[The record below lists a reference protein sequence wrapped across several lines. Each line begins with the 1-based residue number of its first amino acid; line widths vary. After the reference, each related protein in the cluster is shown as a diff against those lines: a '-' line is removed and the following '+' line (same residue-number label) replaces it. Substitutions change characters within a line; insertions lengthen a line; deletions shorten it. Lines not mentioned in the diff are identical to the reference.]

1 MAARPLVA
9 RQPNERLQAL
19 IQEAGCSNAGLA
31 RRVNMCGAEH
41 GLDLR
46 YDKTSVARW
55 LRGQQPRGR
64 APAIIAEALG
74 RKLGRT
80 VTIDEIGMANGK
92 NLASGRRAPV
102 LADRPR
108 GDRAG
113 LRAVAQRRRA
123 ARLPQSGST
132 VAASALVEP
141 SRDWLITGADTQV
154 ARTAGA
160 RVGHLG
166 RRGGAGDDRRRSVDL
181 DHRFGSGHVR
191 PVVVHYLNSVV
202 SGLLA
207 GSYRES
213 VGRELFAA
221 VARLTELA
229 GYMAVDT
236 GQPGLAQR
244 YYIQALRLAQAA
256 GDRGYGGYVL
266 AASMSHLAAQLGNPR
281 EIAQLARAAQ
291 EGARGQVTPR
301 AEAMFCAA
309 EARGHALMGDAPG
322 LPGAWPGG
330 RSPRWS
336 AAEAAAD
343 AGDDP
348 VVDRAT
354 STRPI
359 WPTNWPTATGT
370 WARPRPRRAAR
381 AGGAGRASRRPGAAP
396 GHRAAAAGHGAGA
409 AARGGA
415 GLPHGH
421 AGGGAAGRAALQP
434 GRGVSGR
441 LPAASGAVPGRA
453 GGAGVRGA
461 AGAAGHGG
469 LNAGPAARLDG
480 AATASAT
487 AGGCLARG
495 AGCRTAPA
503 RAGLA
508 VRAAG
513 GDQATWS
520 NVAATR

>member
-31 RRVNMCGAEH
+31 RRVNMVGAER

-64 APAIIAEALG
+64 APGIIAEALG

-92 NLASGRRAPV
+92 NLASGVGLQFSPTVLGAIEQVSELWRSDVGRRDF
-102 LADRPR
+102 L
-108 GDRAG
+108 
-113 LRAVAQRRRA
+113 
-123 ARLPQSGST
+123 SGAS

-141 SRDWLITGADTQV
+141 SRDWLITGADAQV
-154 ARTAGA
+154 ARSAGA
-160 RVGHLG
+160 RVGTSDVEAVRAMTTSLT
-166 RRGGAGDDRRRSVDL
+166 DL
-181 DHRFGSGHVR
+181 DHRFGSGHIR

-202 SGLLA
+202 SGLLS

-213 VGRELFAA
+213 VGRDLFAA

-256 GDRGYGGYVL
+256 DDRGYGGYVL

-301 AEAMFCAA
+301 AQALFYAA
-309 EARGHALMGDAPG
+309 EARGHALLGDARTCHSVAGKALAAMERTDPKEG
-322 LPGAWPGG
+322 DDPEWIAHFDEAYLADELAHCYRDLGQ
-330 RSPRWS
+330 
-336 AAEAAAD
+336 AEAAAHHAASALD
-343 AGDDP
+343 GHP
-348 VVDRAT
+348 EGRA
-354 STRPI
+354 RRRAI
-359 WPTNWPTATGT
+359 GFALLATAQVQQREVEQACHTGT
-370 WARPRPRRAAR
+370 RALELMGTLRSSRGAEYLEDLQQRLEPYASEPSVREFGARLELQ
-381 AGGAGRASRRPGAAP
+381 
-396 GHRAAAAGHGAGA
+396 AAA
-409 AARGGA
+409 
-415 GLPHGH
+415 
-421 AGGGAAGRAALQP
+421 
-434 GRGVSGR
+434 
-441 LPAASGAVPGRA
+441 
-453 GGAGVRGA
+453 
-461 AGAAGHGG
+461 
-469 LNAGPAARLDG
+469 
-480 AATASAT
+480 
-487 AGGCLARG
+487 
-495 AGCRTAPA
+495 
-503 RAGLA
+503 
-508 VRAAG
+508 
-513 GDQATWS
+513 
-520 NVAATR
+520 

>member
-31 RRVNMCGAEH
+31 RRVNMVGAER

-64 APAIIAEALG
+64 APGIIAEALG

-92 NLASGRRAPV
+92 NLASGVGLLFSPTVLGAIEQVCELWRSDVGRRDF
-102 LADRPR
+102 L
-108 GDRAG
+108 
-113 LRAVAQRRRA
+113 
-123 ARLPQSGST
+123 SGSA

-141 SRDWLITGADTQV
+141 SRDWLITGADSQV

-160 RVGHLG
+160 RVGASDVEAVRAMTAALTE
-166 RRGGAGDDRRRSVDL
+166 L

-202 SGLLA
+202 SGLLS

-221 VARLTELA
+221 AARLTELA

-291 EGARGQVTPR
+291 EGARGRVTPR
-301 AEAMFCAA
+301 AQAMFLAA
-309 EARGHALMGDAPG
+309 EARGHALLGDARTCHEVAGKAVRALEQAEPSTG
-322 LPGAWPGG
+322 DDPAWIAHFDRAYLADELAHCYRDLGQP
-330 RSPRWS
+330 
-336 AAEAAAD
+336 EAAARHASD
-343 AGDDP
+343 ALDGLP
-348 VVDRAT
+348 ESRA
-354 STRPI
+354 RRRAI
-359 WPTNWPTATGT
+359 GLVLLATAQVQQREVEQACHTGT
-370 WARPRPRRAAR
+370 RAAE
-381 AGGAGRASRRPGAAP
+381 
-396 GHRAAAAGHGAGA
+396 
-409 AARGGA
+409 
-415 GLPHGH
+415 L
-421 AGGGAAGRAALQP
+421 L
-434 GRGVSGR
+434 GR
-441 LPAASGAVPGRA
+441 LRSSRGSEYLDDLQQRLEPYADEPA
-453 GGAGVRGA
+453 VREFG
-461 AGAAGHGG
+461 
-469 LNAGPAARLDG
+469 ARLELQ
-480 AATASAT
+480 AA
-487 AGGCLARG
+487 
-495 AGCRTAPA
+495 
-503 RAGLA
+503 
-508 VRAAG
+508 
-513 GDQATWS
+513 
-520 NVAATR
+520 

>member
-64 APAIIAEALG
+64 APGIIAEALG

-92 NLASGRRAPV
+92 NLASGVGLQFSPTVIGAIEQVCELWRSDVGRRDF
-102 LADRPR
+102 L
-108 GDRAG
+108 
-113 LRAVAQRRRA
+113 
-123 ARLPQSGST
+123 SGSS

-141 SRDWLITGADTQV
+141 SRDWLISVPDGQV
-154 ARTAGA
+154 GRQAGP
-160 RVGHLG
+160 RVGLSDVAAV
-166 RRGGAGDDRRRSVDL
+166 RAMTQALVQL
-181 DHRFGSGHVR
+181 DHQYGSGHVR

-207 GSYRES
+207 GSYREA

-291 EGARGQVTPR
+291 EGARGRVTPR
-301 AEAMFCAA
+301 AEAMFHAA
-309 EARGHALMGDAPG
+309 EARGHALLGD
-322 LPGAWPGG
+322 G
-330 RSPRWS
+330 R
-336 AAEAAAD
+336 AAD
-343 AGDDP
+343 VVAGRAIEALERADAESGDDP
-348 VVDRAT
+348 VWIAHFD
-354 STRPI
+354 
-359 WPTNWPTATGT
+359 
-370 WARPRPRRAAR
+370 
-381 AGGAGRASRRPGAAP
+381 GAYLADELAHCHRDLGQA
-396 GHRAAAAGHGAGA
+396 RAAARCAQESLAGHPASR
-409 AARGGA
+409 ARRRA
-415 GLPHGH
+415 IGLALLATAQVQQRDVEQACHTGT
-421 AGGGAAGRAALQP
+421 RAVELLGTLRSNRGTEYLDDLQQ
-434 GRGVSGR
+434 R
-441 LPAASGAVPGRA
+441 LEPFRDEPV
-453 GGAGVRGA
+453 VREFG
-461 AGAAGHGG
+461 
-469 LNAGPAARLDG
+469 ARLD
-480 AATASAT
+480 
-487 AGGCLARG
+487 
-495 AGCRTAPA
+495 
-503 RAGLA
+503 
-508 VRAAG
+508 VRAA
-513 GDQATWS
+513 
-520 NVAATR
+520 

>member
-92 NLASGRRAPV
+92 NLASGVGLQFSPTVLGAIEQVCELWRSDVGRRDF
-102 LADRPR
+102 L
-108 GDRAG
+108 
-113 LRAVAQRRRA
+113 
-123 ARLPQSGST
+123 SGSS

-141 SRDWLITGADTQV
+141 SRDWLISAPDTQV
-154 ARTAGA
+154 ARQAGP
-160 RVGHLG
+160 RVGQSDV
-166 RRGGAGDDRRRSVDL
+166 AAVRSMTQALVDL
-181 DHRFGSGHVR
+181 DHQYGSGHVR

-207 GSYRES
+207 GSYREA
-213 VGRELFAA
+213 VGRELFAT

-244 YYIQALRLAQAA
+244 YYIQSLRLAQAA

-291 EGARGQVTPR
+291 EGARGHVPR
-301 AEAMFCAA
+301 ARRRCSTPPRRAGTPCSATR
-309 EARGHALMGDAPG
+309 ARRRRPADAR
-322 LPGAWPGG
+322 W
-330 RSPRWS
+330 RRWS
-336 AAEAAAD
+336 APTTPT
-343 AGDDP
+343 GTT
-348 VVDRAT
+348 RRGSRT

-359 WPTNWPTATGT
+359 WPTSWRTATAT
-370 WARPRPRRAAR
+370 SDNP
-381 AGGAGRASRRPGAAP
+381 SRRHGTPSSRWPGTPPP
-396 GHRAAAAGHGAGA
+396 G
-409 AARGGA
+409 
-415 GLPHGH
+415 P
-421 AGGGAAGRAALQP
+421 AAGR
-434 GRGVSGR
+434 
-441 LPAASGAVPGRA
+441 
-453 GGAGVRGA
+453 
-461 AGAAGHGG
+461 
-469 LNAGPAARLDG
+469 
-480 AATASAT
+480 SAT
-487 AGGCLARG
+487 CCSPPPRCSSARSN
-495 AGCRTAPA
+495 RPA
-503 RAGLA
+503 TPA
-508 VRAAG
+508 
-513 GDQATWS
+513 
-520 NVAATR
+520 

>member
-92 NLASGRRAPV
+92 NLASGVGLQFSPTVLGAIEQVCELWRSDVGRRDF
-102 LADRPR
+102 L
-108 GDRAG
+108 
-113 LRAVAQRRRA
+113 
-123 ARLPQSGST
+123 SGSS

-141 SRDWLITGADTQV
+141 SRDWLISAPDASV
-154 ARTAGA
+154 ARSAGA
-160 RVGHLG
+160 RVGPSDVAAVRDMTQAL
-166 RRGGAGDDRRRSVDL
+166 VEL
-181 DHRFGSGHVR
+181 DHQYGSGHVR

-213 VGRELFAA
+213 VGRELFGA

-291 EGARGQVTPR
+291 EGARGHVTPR
-301 AEAMFCAA
+301 AEAMFHAA
-309 EARGHALMGDAPG
+309 EARGHALLGDARAAQAAAGRAVSALEAADPDSG
-322 LPGAWPGG
+322 DDPAWIAHFDEAYLADELAHCHRDLGH
-330 RSPRWS
+330 
-336 AAEAAAD
+336 AEAAARYARESL
-343 AGDDP
+343 AGHPEKRARRRAIGYVLLATAQVQQREIEQACSTGMKAVELLEGLRSNRGAEYLEDFQQRLEPYREEP
-348 VVDRAT
+348 VVREF
-354 STRPI
+354 
-359 WPTNWPTATGT
+359 G
-370 WARPRPRRAAR
+370 
-381 AGGAGRASRRPGAAP
+381 
-396 GHRAAAAGHGAGA
+396 
-409 AARGGA
+409 
-415 GLPHGH
+415 
-421 AGGGAAGRAALQP
+421 
-434 GRGVSGR
+434 
-441 LPAASGAVPGRA
+441 
-453 GGAGVRGA
+453 
-461 AGAAGHGG
+461 
-469 LNAGPAARLDG
+469 ARLDLQ
-480 AATASAT
+480 AAA
-487 AGGCLARG
+487 
-495 AGCRTAPA
+495 
-503 RAGLA
+503 
-508 VRAAG
+508 
-513 GDQATWS
+513 
-520 NVAATR
+520 

>member
-31 RRVNMCGAEH
+31 RRVNMVGSER

-64 APAIIAEALG
+64 APGIIAEALG

-92 NLASGRRAPV
+92 NLASGVGLQFSPTVLGAIEQVCELWRSDVGRRDF
-102 LADRPR
+102 L
-108 GDRAG
+108 
-113 LRAVAQRRRA
+113 
-123 ARLPQSGST
+123 SGST

-141 SRDWLITGADTQV
+141 SRDWLITGPDAQV

-160 RVGHLG
+160 KVGLSDV
-166 RRGGAGDDRRRSVDL
+166 RAVRAMTDALVDL

-202 SGLLA
+202 SGMLS
-207 GSYRES
+207 GSYRDT
-213 VGRELFAA
+213 VGRQLFSA

-291 EGARGQVTPR
+291 EGARGHITPR
-301 AEAMFCAA
+301 AEAMFLAA
-309 EARGHALMGDAPG
+309 EARGHALLGDARTCQEV
-322 LPGAWPGG
+322 AG
-330 RSPRWS
+330 RALS
-336 AAEAAAD
+336 ALERAEPAS
-343 AGDDP
+343 GDDP
-348 VVDRAT
+348 EWIAHFDHAYLADELAHCHRDLGQAQT
-354 STRPI
+354 
-359 WPTNWPTATGT
+359 
-370 WARPRPRRAAR
+370 AAR
-381 AGGAGRASRRPGAAP
+381 AASDA
-396 GHRAAAAGHGAGA
+396 
-409 AARGGA
+409 
-415 GLPHGH
+415 LHGH
-421 AGGGAAGRAALQP
+421 PETRA
-434 GRGVSGR
+434 RR
-441 LPAASGAVPGRA
+441 RA
-453 GGAGVRGA
+453 I
-461 AGAAGHGG
+461 G
-469 LNAGPAARLDG
+469 LVLL
-480 AATASAT
+480 ATAQVQQREVEQACHTGTRAVELLGTLRSSRGTEYLDDLQQRLEPFGDEPAVREF
-487 AGGCLARG
+487 LAR
-495 AGCRTAPA
+495 RE
-503 RAGLA
+503 LQ
-508 VRAAG
+508 AA
-513 GDQATWS
+513 
-520 NVAATR
+520 

>member
-31 RRVNMCGAEH
+31 RRVNMVGQER

-64 APAIIAEALG
+64 APGIIAEALG

-92 NLASGRRAPV
+92 NLASGVGLQFSPTVLGAIEQVCELWRSDVGRRDF
-102 LADRPR
+102 L
-108 GDRAG
+108 
-113 LRAVAQRRRA
+113 
-123 ARLPQSGST
+123 SGST

-141 SRDWLITGADTQV
+141 SRDWLITAADPQV
-154 ARTAGA
+154 ARQAGS
-160 RVGHLG
+160 RVGMADVEAVTAMTAAL
-166 RRGGAGDDRRRSVDL
+166 VDL

-202 SGLLA
+202 SGLLS
-207 GSYRES
+207 GSYRDN
-213 VGRELFAA
+213 VGRRLFAA

-291 EGARGQVTPR
+291 EGARGHVPPR
-301 AEAMFCAA
+301 AEAMFLAA
-309 EARGHALMGDAPG
+309 EARGHALLGD
-322 LPGAWPGG
+322 L
-330 RSPRWS
+330 RMCQEV
-336 AAEAAAD
+336 AARAVTAMDRVDPES
-343 AGDDP
+343 GDDP
-348 VVDRAT
+348 AWIAHFDRAYLADELAHCYRDLG
-354 STRPI
+354 RPED
-359 WPTNWPTATGT
+359 
-370 WARPRPRRAAR
+370 AAR
-381 AGGAGRASRRPGAAP
+381 AATEALDGHPATRARRRAIGLVLLATAQVQQREVEAACHT
-396 GHRAAAAGHGAGA
+396 GTRAAELLGSL
-409 AARGGA
+409 R
-415 GLPHGH
+415 
-421 AGGGAAGRAALQP
+421 
-434 GRGVSGR
+434 S
-441 LPAASGAVPGRA
+441 S
-453 GGAGVRGA
+453 RGA
-461 AGAAGHGG
+461 EYLDDLQQRLEPYADE
-469 LNAGPAARLDG
+469 PAVREFGARLELQ
-480 AATASAT
+480 AA
-487 AGGCLARG
+487 
-495 AGCRTAPA
+495 
-503 RAGLA
+503 
-508 VRAAG
+508 
-513 GDQATWS
+513 
-520 NVAATR
+520 

>member
-92 NLASGRRAPV
+92 NLASGVGLQFSPTVLGAIEQVCELWRSDVGRRDF
-102 LADRPR
+102 L
-108 GDRAG
+108 
-113 LRAVAQRRRA
+113 
-123 ARLPQSGST
+123 SGSS

-141 SRDWLITGADTQV
+141 SRDWLISAPDAQV
-154 ARTAGA
+154 ARQAGP
-160 RVGHLG
+160 RVGQ
-166 RRGGAGDDRRRSVDL
+166 ADVAAVRSMTQALTDL
-181 DHRFGSGHVR
+181 DHQFGSGHVR

-207 GSYRES
+207 GSYREV

-244 YYIQALRLAQAA
+244 YYIQSLRLAQAA

-281 EIAQLARAAQ
+281 EISQLARAAQ

-301 AEAMFCAA
+301 VEAMFHAA
-309 EARGHALMGDAPG
+309 EARGHALLGDA
-322 LPGAWPGG
+322 
-330 RSPRWS
+330 R
-336 AAEAAAD
+336 AAQASIARAVAAMEQAD
-343 AGDDP
+343 ASSGDDP
-348 VVDRAT
+348 AWIRHFDEAYLADELAHCARDLGQSEQAARYAEQSLAGHPEARA
-354 STRPI
+354 R
-359 WPTNWPTATGT
+359 
-370 WARPRPRRAAR
+370 RRAIGYVLLATAQVQQR
-381 AGGAGRASRRPGAAP
+381 EVEQACST
-396 GHRAAAAGHGAGA
+396 
-409 AARGGA
+409 
-415 GLPHGH
+415 GLK
-421 AGGGAAGRAALQP
+421 
-434 GRGVSGR
+434 
-441 LPAASGAVPGRA
+441 AVELLETLRSN
-453 GGAGVRGA
+453 RGA
-461 AGAAGHGG
+461 EYLEDLQQRLEPFREEAVVREFG
-469 LNAGPAARLDG
+469 ARLDLQQ
-480 AATASAT
+480 AA
-487 AGGCLARG
+487 
-495 AGCRTAPA
+495 
-503 RAGLA
+503 
-508 VRAAG
+508 
-513 GDQATWS
+513 
-520 NVAATR
+520 

>member
-31 RRVNMCGAEH
+31 RRVNMVGTER

-64 APAIIAEALG
+64 APGIIAEALG

-92 NLASGRRAPV
+92 NLASGVGLQFSPTVLGAIEQVCELWRSDVGRRDF
-102 LADRPR
+102 L
-108 GDRAG
+108 
-113 LRAVAQRRRA
+113 
-123 ARLPQSGST
+123 SGSA

-154 ARTAGA
+154 ARTAGS
-160 RVGHLG
+160 RVGVSDVEAVRAMTAALTE
-166 RRGGAGDDRRRSVDL
+166 L

-202 SGLLA
+202 SGLLS

-256 GDRGYGGYVL
+256 GDRAYGGYVL

-291 EGARGQVTPR
+291 EGARGHVTPR
-301 AEAMFCAA
+301 AEAMFLAA
-309 EARGHALMGDAPG
+309 EARGHALLGDAHTCHAVAGRAQTALERAEPRSG
-322 LPGAWPGG
+322 DDPAWIAHFDRAYLADELAHCYRDLGQP
-330 RSPRWS
+330 
-336 AAEAAAD
+336 EAAARHATD
-343 AGDDP
+343 ALEGHP
-348 VVDRAT
+348 ESRA
-354 STRPI
+354 RRLAI
-359 WPTNWPTATGT
+359 GLVLLATAQVQQREVEQACHTGS
-370 WARPRPRRAAR
+370 RAVELL
-381 AGGAGRASRRPGAAP
+381 GGLRS
-396 GHRAAAAGHGAGA
+396 
-409 AARGGA
+409 
-415 GLPHGH
+415 
-421 AGGGAAGRAALQP
+421 
-434 GRGVSGR
+434 S
-441 LPAASGAVPGRA
+441 
-453 GGAGVRGA
+453 RGA
-461 AGAAGHGG
+461 EYLDDLQQRLEPYADE
-469 LNAGPAARLDG
+469 PAVREFGARLELQ
-480 AATASAT
+480 AA
-487 AGGCLARG
+487 
-495 AGCRTAPA
+495 
-503 RAGLA
+503 
-508 VRAAG
+508 
-513 GDQATWS
+513 
-520 NVAATR
+520 

>member
-19 IQEAGCSNAGLA
+19 IQEAACSNAGLA

-92 NLASGRRAPV
+92 NLASGVGLQFSPTVLGAIEQVCELWRSDVGRRDF
-102 LADRPR
+102 LS
-108 GDRAG
+108 GTS
-113 LRAVAQRRRA
+113 VA
-123 ARLPQSGST
+123 S
-132 VAASALVEP
+132 SALVEP
-141 SRDWLITGADTQV
+141 SRDWLITGADPQV
-154 ARTAGA
+154 ARNAGA
-160 RVGHLG
+160 RVGPS
-166 RRGGAGDDRRRSVDL
+166 DVDAVRATTEALVEL
-181 DHRFGSGHVR
+181 DHRYGSGHVR

-266 AASMSHLAAQLGNPR
+266 AASMSHLAASLGNPR
-281 EIAQLARAAQ
+281 EIAQLAKAAQ
-291 EGARGQVTPR
+291 EGARGHVTPR
-301 AEAMFCAA
+301 AEAMFYAA
-309 EARGHALMGDAPG
+309 EARGHALLGDA
-322 LPGAWPGG
+322 
-330 RSPRWS
+330 RSCQGV
-336 AAEAAAD
+336 AAKALAKLEQAGDPAPD
-343 AGDDP
+343 SGDDP
-348 VVDRAT
+348 AWIRHFDHAYLADELAHCHRDLGQAEQARRHAEDAIAGHAEGRVRRRAIGMLLLATAQVQQRDVDEAC
-354 STRPI
+354 
-359 WPTNWPTATGT
+359 ATGV
-370 WARPRPRRAAR
+370 RALDLLGTLR
-381 AGGAGRASRRPGAAP
+381 SN
-396 GHRAAAAGHGAGA
+396 
-409 AARGGA
+409 
-415 GLPHGH
+415 
-421 AGGGAAGRAALQP
+421 
-434 GRGVSGR
+434 
-441 LPAASGAVPGRA
+441 
-453 GGAGVRGA
+453 RGA
-461 AGAAGHGG
+461 EYLDDFQQRLAPYREEPVVREFG
-469 LNAGPAARLDG
+469 ARLEVQ
-480 AATASAT
+480 AA
-487 AGGCLARG
+487 
-495 AGCRTAPA
+495 
-503 RAGLA
+503 
-508 VRAAG
+508 
-513 GDQATWS
+513 
-520 NVAATR
+520 

>member
-31 RRVNMCGAEH
+31 RRVNMVGAER

-64 APAIIAEALG
+64 APGIIAEALG

-92 NLASGRRAPV
+92 NLASGVGLQFSPTVTGAIEQVCELWRSDVGRRDF
-102 LADRPR
+102 L
-108 GDRAG
+108 
-113 LRAVAQRRRA
+113 
-123 ARLPQSGST
+123 SGSA

-141 SRDWLITGADTQV
+141 SRDWLISGADAQV
-154 ARTAGA
+154 ARSAGS
-160 RVGHLG
+160 RVGASDVAAVREMTQAL
-166 RRGGAGDDRRRSVDL
+166 VDL

-202 SGLLA
+202 AGMLA
-207 GSYRES
+207 GAYQES

-291 EGARGQVTPR
+291 EGARGHVTPR
-301 AEAMFCAA
+301 AEAMFLAA
-309 EARGHALMGDAPG
+309 EARGHALLGDARTFD
-322 LPGAWPGG
+322 AVAG
-330 RSPRWS
+330 RAVR
-336 AAEAAAD
+336 ALEQAD
-343 AGDDP
+343 PESGDDP
-348 VVDRAT
+348 AWIAHFDHAYLADELAHGHRDLG
-354 STRPI
+354 RPEE
-359 WPTNWPTATGT
+359 
-370 WARPRPRRAAR
+370 AAR
-381 AGGAGRASRRPGAAP
+381 AAEEALS
-396 GHRAAAAGHGAGA
+396 
-409 AARGGA
+409 
-415 GLPHGH
+415 GLPETRARRRAIGLVLLASAQVQRREVEQACHTGTR
-421 AGGGAAGRAALQP
+421 ALELLGALR
-434 GRGVSGR
+434 S
-441 LPAASGAVPGRA
+441 S
-453 GGAGVRGA
+453 RGA
-461 AGAAGHGG
+461 EYLEDLQQRLEPYATE
-469 LNAGPAARLDG
+469 PAVREFGARLEIQ
-480 AATASAT
+480 AA
-487 AGGCLARG
+487 
-495 AGCRTAPA
+495 
-503 RAGLA
+503 
-508 VRAAG
+508 
-513 GDQATWS
+513 
-520 NVAATR
+520 

>member
-31 RRVNMCGAEH
+31 RRVNMVGQER

-64 APAIIAEALG
+64 APGIIAEALG

-92 NLASGRRAPV
+92 NLASGVGLQFSPTVLGAIEQVCELWRSDVGRRDF
-102 LADRPR
+102 L
-108 GDRAG
+108 
-113 LRAVAQRRRA
+113 
-123 ARLPQSGST
+123 SGST

-141 SRDWLITGADTQV
+141 SRDWLITAADPQV
-154 ARTAGA
+154 ARQAGA
-160 RVGHLG
+160 RVGMADVEAVRAMTAAL
-166 RRGGAGDDRRRSVDL
+166 VEL

-202 SGLLA
+202 SGLLS
-207 GSYRES
+207 GSYRDT
-213 VGRELFAA
+213 VGRQLFAA

-291 EGARGQVTPR
+291 EGARGHVPPR
-301 AEAMFCAA
+301 AEAMFLAA
-309 EARGHALMGDAPG
+309 EARGHALLGDAHVCQEV
-322 LPGAWPGG
+322 
-330 RSPRWS
+330 
-336 AAEAAAD
+336 AARAVAAMDRAD
-343 AGDDP
+343 PEAGDDP
-348 VVDRAT
+348 AWIAHFDRAYLADELAHCYRDLG
-354 STRPI
+354 RPEE
-359 WPTNWPTATGT
+359 
-370 WARPRPRRAAR
+370 AAR
-381 AGGAGRASRRPGAAP
+381 AATESLEGHPEARARRRAIGLVLLATAQVQQREVEAACHT
-396 GHRAAAAGHGAGA
+396 GTRAAELLGTL
-409 AARGGA
+409 R
-415 GLPHGH
+415 
-421 AGGGAAGRAALQP
+421 
-434 GRGVSGR
+434 S
-441 LPAASGAVPGRA
+441 S
-453 GGAGVRGA
+453 RGA
-461 AGAAGHGG
+461 EYLDDLQQRLEPYA
-469 LNAGPAARLDG
+469 NEPAVREFGARLELQ
-480 AATASAT
+480 AA
-487 AGGCLARG
+487 
-495 AGCRTAPA
+495 
-503 RAGLA
+503 
-508 VRAAG
+508 
-513 GDQATWS
+513 
-520 NVAATR
+520 

>member
-64 APAIIAEALG
+64 APGIIAEAIG

-92 NLASGRRAPV
+92 NLASGIGLQFSPTVPGAIEQVCELWRSDVGRRDF
-102 LADRPR
+102 L
-108 GDRAG
+108 
-113 LRAVAQRRRA
+113 
-123 ARLPQSGST
+123 SGST

-141 SRDWLITGADTQV
+141 SRDWLITGTDTQV
-154 ARTAGA
+154 ARAAGGG
-160 RVGHLG
+160 RVGASDVEAVRATTNAL
-166 RRGGAGDDRRRSVDL
+166 VEL

-191 PVVVHYLNSVV
+191 PIVVHYLNSVV
-202 SGLLA
+202 SGLLS
-207 GSYRES
+207 GSYREA
-213 VGRELFAA
+213 VGRDLFAA

-309 EARGHALMGDAPG
+309 EARGHALMGDARACNQVAG
-322 LPGAWPGG
+322 KAL
-330 RSPRWS
+330 
-336 AAEAAAD
+336 AALERTEED
-343 AGDDP
+343 SGDDP
-348 VVDRAT
+348 VWIAHFDHAYL
-354 STRPI
+354 
-359 WPTNWPTATGT
+359 ADEL
-370 WARPRPRRAAR
+370 AHC
-381 AGGAGRASRRPGAAP
+381 
-396 GHRAAAAGHGAGA
+396 HRDLGQGQA
-409 AARGGA
+409 AARRA
-415 GLPHGH
+415 QDALDGH
-421 AGGGAAGRAALQP
+421 PEGRARRRAIGL
-434 GRGVSGR
+434 V
-441 LPAASGAVPGRA
+441 LLASAQVQQREIEQACQTGTRAVELLGTLRSN
-453 GGAGVRGA
+453 RGA
-461 AGAAGHGG
+461 EYLDDFQQRLAPFRDE
-469 LNAGPAARLDG
+469 PAVREFGARLEMQ
-480 AATASAT
+480 AA
-487 AGGCLARG
+487 
-495 AGCRTAPA
+495 
-503 RAGLA
+503 
-508 VRAAG
+508 
-513 GDQATWS
+513 
-520 NVAATR
+520 